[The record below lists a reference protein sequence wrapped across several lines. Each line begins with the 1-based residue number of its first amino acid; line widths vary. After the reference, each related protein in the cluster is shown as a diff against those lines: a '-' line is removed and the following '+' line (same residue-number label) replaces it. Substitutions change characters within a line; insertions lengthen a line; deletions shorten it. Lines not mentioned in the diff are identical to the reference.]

1 MKRRRHLL
9 TAFLAG
15 LPLLFL
21 TIPWIVDRSLWT
33 TVLVVLAWAG
43 AVLLFEAVTWRTLVA
58 PVREIIR
65 DLGADTAEE
74 ARWALAELRSNAARC
89 EADRSGISSLLED
102 LTSSLGDGLLVVSSD
117 LEIRLINRVARRF
130 CGVETVG
137 LGTHILEILRNPGA
151 VASVEAAAAGIA
163 REPVVIE
170 NRRGLWEVHAFP
182 VRSGG
187 AVVLLT
193 DVGLVRRA
201 AELRQRFVQDLS
213 HELRSPLTVLR
224 TTVEALEEEID
235 PRLATMLVHQ
245 VERLDRLTV
254 ELYELAT
261 IEAGQ
266 LELQLEALSAATT
279 ADEVVRDLGPDAESA
294 GVEIKVDVEENLSC
308 WCDRRG
314 LYRVLRNLV
323 DNGIKYNRRGGWV
336 SIRARSD
343 NGIPVLKVEDNGEG
357 IPAGELKAVLQR
369 FYRVDRARTPGDGG
383 LGLGLAIVKHMVQ
396 ALGGSLELDSR
407 EGVGTTV
414 TVRLPP
420 PPDGDRLLVVDQFP
434 EVVLAETDTVER
446 VDDT

>member
-9 TAFLAG
+9 TAFFAG
-15 LPLLFL
+15 LPLL
-21 TIPWIVDRSLWT
+21 
-33 TVLVVLAWAG
+33 VLVLVGSGGRGAVSTGLMVVLWAG
-43 AVLLFEAVTWRTLVA
+43 AMFVMEAVTWRMLAA
-58 PVREIIR
+58 PVREIMR
-65 DLGADTAEE
+65 DLGVDTAHE
-74 ARWALAELRSNAARC
+74 ARAALQSLRSSAVSC
-89 EADRSGISSLLED
+89 ESERAEMKSLLED
-102 LTSSLGDGLLVVSSD
+102 LTSSLGDGLLVVSSG

-130 CGVETVG
+130 CGVETVA
-137 LGTHILEILRNPGA
+137 LGTHLLEILRNPGA
-151 VASVEAAAAGIA
+151 VRAVESAVAGEATDAVI
-163 REPVVIE
+163 IE

-182 VRSGG
+182 VRGGG

-224 TTVEALEEEID
+224 TTVEALEDEVD
-235 PRLATMLVHQ
+235 PRLAAMLVHQ

-254 ELYELAT
+254 ELYDLAT

-266 LELQLEALSAATT
+266 MELQLENLPVASTV
-279 ADEVVRDLGPDAESA
+279 DEVVRDLRPEAERA
-294 GVEIKVDVEENLSC
+294 GVNVRVNADDDLRC

-314 LYRVLRNLV
+314 LYRILRNLI
-323 DNGIKYNRRGGWV
+323 DNGIKYNRPGGWV
-336 SIRARSD
+336 EVRGYSD
-343 NGIPVLKVEDNGEG
+343 EGVPVFEVEDNGEG
-357 IPAGELKAVLQR
+357 IPAAELKAVLQR

-414 TVRLPP
+414 TVRLLPP
-420 PPDGDRLLVVDQFP
+420 PR
-434 EVVLAETDTVER
+434 ER
-446 VDDT
+446 EL

>member
-1 MKRRRHLL
+1 MRRRRHLL

-15 LPLLFL
+15 LPLL
-21 TIPWIVDRSLWT
+21 VV
-33 TVLVVLAWAG
+33 VLVQAGNRNLFSSSMVVVLWAG
-43 AVLLFEAVTWRTLVA
+43 AVLILETVTWRMLAA
-58 PVREIIR
+58 PVREIMR
-65 DLGADTAEE
+65 DLGVDTAHE
-74 ARWALAELRSNAARC
+74 AHGALQSLRSGADRC
-89 EADRSGISSLLED
+89 EADRAETRSLLED

-130 CGVETVG
+130 CGVETVA

-151 VASVEAAAAGIA
+151 VASVESAAAGNA
-163 REPVVIE
+163 PDAVVIE

-182 VRSGG
+182 VRGGG

-201 AELRQRFVQDLS
+201 AELRQRFIQDLS

-224 TTVEALEEEID
+224 TTVEALEDEVD
-235 PRLATMLVHQ
+235 PRLAAMLVHQ

-254 ELYELAT
+254 ELYDLAT

-266 LELQLEALSAATT
+266 MELQLEDLPVASTVEEL
-279 ADEVVRDLGPDAESA
+279 VRDLRPEAERA
-294 GVEIKVDVEENLSC
+294 GVNVRIDADSDLRC
-308 WCDRRG
+308 RCDRRG

-323 DNGIKYNRRGGWV
+323 DNAIKYNRNGGWV
-336 SIRARSD
+336 EIRARSD
-343 NGIPVLKVEDNGEG
+343 GGVPVFEVEDNGEG
-357 IPAGELKAVLQR
+357 IPSAELQAVLQR

-396 ALGGSLELDSR
+396 ALGGSLDLDSR

-414 TVRLPP
+414 TVRLLPP
-420 PPDGDRLLVVDQFP
+420 LDGNV
-434 EVVLAETDTVER
+434 
-446 VDDT
+446 

>member
-1 MKRRRHLL
+1 MKRRRHVL

-15 LPLLFL
+15 LPLL
-21 TIPWIVDRSLWT
+21 
-33 TVLVVLAWAG
+33 LVVLVGAGGWGGVASALGVALWAG
-43 AVLLFEAVTWRTLVA
+43 AVLILETVTWRMLAA
-58 PVREIIR
+58 PVREIMH
-65 DLGADTAEE
+65 DLGVDTAHK
-74 ARWALAELRSNAARC
+74 AHGALQSLRSAAARC
-89 EADRSGISSLLED
+89 EAERAETSALLED

-130 CGVETVG
+130 CGVETVA
-137 LGTHILEILRNPGA
+137 LGTHLLEILRNPGA
-151 VASVEAAAAGIA
+151 VASVESAAAGDAPDAFI
-163 REPVVIE
+163 IE

-182 VRSGG
+182 VRGGG

-224 TTVEALEEEID
+224 TTVEALEDELD
-235 PRLATMLVHQ
+235 PRLAAMLVHQ

-254 ELYELAT
+254 ELYDLAT

-266 LELQLEALSAATT
+266 MELQLEDLPVASTVE
-279 ADEVVRDLGPDAESA
+279 EVVRDLRPEAERAEVNVRIDADA
-294 GVEIKVDVEENLSC
+294 DLRC

-314 LYRVLRNLV
+314 LYRVLRNLL
-323 DNGIKYNRRGGWV
+323 DNGIKYNHRNGWV
-336 SIRARSD
+336 EIRAYGD
-343 NGIPVLKVEDNGEG
+343 EGIPVFEVEDNGEG
-357 IPAGELKAVLQR
+357 IPAAELKAVLQR

-396 ALGGSLELDSR
+396 ALGGSLDLDSR

-414 TVRLPP
+414 TVRLLP
-420 PPDGDRLLVVDQFP
+420 PPDGDV
-434 EVVLAETDTVER
+434 
-446 VDDT
+446 

>member
-1 MKRRRHLL
+1 MRRHRHLL
-9 TAFLAG
+9 IAILAG
-15 LPLLFL
+15 LPLLL
-21 TIPWIVDRSLWT
+21 VTVPSIENRGPWT
-33 TVLVVLAWAG
+33 TVTAVLAWA
-43 AVLLFEAVTWRTLVA
+43 ATVLVLEAVTWRTLAA
-58 PVREIIR
+58 PAREIMR
-65 DLGADTAEE
+65 DLESDTAEG
-74 ARWALAELRSNAARC
+74 ARRALAEMRSNGIRC
-89 EADRSGISSLLED
+89 EAERSKISALLED

-117 LEIRLINRVARRF
+117 LEIRLINRAARRF
-130 CGVETVG
+130 CGVETVE
-137 LGTHILEILRNPGA
+137 LGTHILEILRNPDA
-151 VASVEAAAAGIA
+151 VASVENAAAGEA
-163 REPVVIE
+163 PDAVVIE

-182 VRSGG
+182 VRGGG

-224 TTVEALEEEID
+224 TTVEALEEDLD
-235 PRLATMLVHQ
+235 PDHSAMLVQQ

-266 LELQLEALSAATT
+266 LELQLEALSAANTVG
-279 ADEVVRDLGPDAESA
+279 EVVRDLGPAAERK
-294 GVEIKVDVEENLSC
+294 GVEIKVKVEENLRC

-314 LYRVLRNLV
+314 LYRVVRNLV
-323 DNGIKYNRRGGWV
+323 DNAIKYNRSGGWV
-336 SIRARSD
+336 EVRARAED
-343 NGIPVLKVEDNGEG
+343 GVPVFEIEDSGEG

-396 ALGGSLELDSR
+396 ALGGSLDLDSR

-414 TVRLPP
+414 TVRLLP
-420 PPDGDRLLVVDQFP
+420 PPDA
-434 EVVLAETDTVER
+434 EV
-446 VDDT
+446 